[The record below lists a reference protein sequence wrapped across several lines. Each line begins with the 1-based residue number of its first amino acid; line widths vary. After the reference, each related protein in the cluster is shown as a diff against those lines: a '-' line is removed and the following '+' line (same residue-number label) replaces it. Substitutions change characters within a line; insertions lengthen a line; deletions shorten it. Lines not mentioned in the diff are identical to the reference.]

1 MHETQP
7 LVSIITPSFN
17 QAQFLDETIQSVL
30 EQDYPNIEY
39 IIVDG
44 GSSDGSLEVIR
55 KYEAQLAG
63 WVSEKDTGQ
72 TDAINKGF
80 SMAKGDIF
88 AWINSDDMYLPGAV
102 SGAVQ
107 YLEENPHVGMM
118 YGNAYY
124 IDEQSRPIA
133 LYPAAPTDYLGLRR
147 GVNTIPQQATF
158 FRSILWRMVGPL
170 DPSFYYAMDYD
181 LWTRISSITP
191 IRFHD
196 EFMAYFRLQ
205 SASKSMREASRCW
218 PEMMRIHFRE
228 GGSRLS
234 IIYLKYLVRRVVEPI
249 MPWRIRLRR
258 WRFSKGEGAA
268 DN

>member
-17 QAQFLDETIQSVL
+17 QVQFLDETIQSVL
-30 EQDYPNIEY
+30 GQDYPNIEY

-44 GSSDGSLEVIR
+44 GSTDGSLDVIR
-55 KYEAQLAG
+55 KYESKLTG
-63 WVSEKDTGQ
+63 WVSEQDTGQ

-80 SMAKGDIF
+80 SMATGDIF
-88 AWINSDDMYLPGAV
+88 AWINSDDIYLPGAV
-102 SGAVQ
+102 SEAVQ
-107 YLEENPHVGMM
+107 YLQENPHVGMM

-124 IDEQSRPIA
+124 IDEESRPIA

-170 DPSFYYAMDYD
+170 DSSFYYAMDYD
-181 LWTRISSITP
+181 LWTRISSVTP
-191 IRFHD
+191 IKFHD

-234 IIYLKYLVRRVVEPI
+234 IIYLKYLIRRVVEPI

-258 WRFSKGEGAA
+258 WTFSRRKAA
-268 DN
+268 R